1 MFTHLLIA
9 TDGSELSHN
18 ALKGGLTLA
27 KALQARVTVYCA
39 VIQYLP
45 TTEFVVE
52 SPQEIMTQLEGLA
65 DQHLAEAQ
73 TLANSLG
80 VTIETRKSV
89 EFSAY
94 EGIIECARTRECD
107 LILMAS
113 HGRRGLTGLILG
125 SETQKVLTHTK
136 IPVLVFR

>member
-1 MFTHLLIA
+1 MFAHLLIA
-9 TDGSELSHN
+9 TDGSELSHK
-18 ALKGGLTLA
+18 ALTGGLSLA
-27 KALQARVTVYCA
+27 KALQAKVTVYCA

-45 TTEFVVE
+45 TTEFIVE
-52 SPQEIMTQLEGLA
+52 SPLEIMKQLEGVA
-65 DQHLAEAQ
+65 DQHLAVAQ
-73 TLANSLG
+73 TLANSLKIP
-80 VTIETRKSV
+80 IETRKSI

-94 EGIIECARTRECD
+94 EGIIECARTQECD

-125 SETQKVLTHTK
+125 SETQKVLTHSK

>member
-9 TDGSELSHN
+9 TDGSELSHK
-18 ALKGGLTLA
+18 ALNGGLSLA
-27 KALQARVTVYCA
+27 KSLQAKVTVYCA

-45 TTEFVVE
+45 TTEFVVD
-52 SPQEIMTQLEGLA
+52 SPLEIMKQLEGLA
-65 DQHLAEAQ
+65 DQYLANAQ
-73 TLANSLG
+73 TLASSQE
-80 VTIETRKSV
+80 VSIETRKSV
-89 EFSAY
+89 EYSVY
-94 EGIIECARTRECD
+94 EGIIECARIQGCD

-125 SETQKVLTHTK
+125 SETQKVLTHSK

>member
-9 TDGSELSHN
+9 TDGSELSHK
-18 ALKGGLTLA
+18 ALTGGLGLA
-27 KALQARVTVYCA
+27 KALQAKVTVYCA

-45 TTEFVVE
+45 TSEFIAE
-52 SPQEIMTQLEGLA
+52 SPLEVMKQLEGVV
-65 DQHLAEAQ
+65 DQHLADAQ
-73 TLANSLG
+73 TLACSLK
-80 VTIETRKSV
+80 VPIETRKSI
-89 EFSAY
+89 ELSAY
-94 EGIIECARTRECD
+94 EGIIECARAQGCD

-125 SETQKVLTHTK
+125 SETQKVLTHSK